1 MRVLLQRVTKGS
13 VTVENEVVGQVGGGL
28 VLLVGVT
35 HSDGEAEAQKLARKV
50 AHLRIFEDE
59 AGKLNRSVLD
69 IGGEVL
75 VISQFTLYGNARK
88 GRRPSFI
95 NAARPAQAE
104 PLIEYFMTQLREYG
118 ISRIATGRFGASM
131 LVEIHND
138 GPVTIWLDSDEL

>member
-13 VTVENEVVGQVGGGL
+13 VTVENEVVGQVESGL

-35 HSDGEAEAQKLARKV
+35 HRDGEAEAQKLARKV
-50 AHLRIFEDE
+50 AYLRIFEDE

-75 VISQFTLYGNARK
+75 VVSQFTLYGNARK

-95 NAARPAQAE
+95 DAARPAQAE
-104 PLIEYFMTQLREYG
+104 PLIEYFMAQLQEHG
-118 ISRIATGRFGASM
+118 VSRIATGRFGASM

-138 GPVTIWLDSDEL
+138 GPVTIWLDSDDL

>member
-104 PLIEYFMTQLREYG
+104 PLIEYFMAQLQEHG